1 METKITDNSEWTN
14 HQLMMT
20 KHKLF
25 EGLEKLNKQETD
37 TLSDADYRTY
47 KDCLKA
53 LYYLQA
59 LCKNGG

>member
-14 HQLMMT
+14 HQLMMA

-37 TLSDADYRTY
+37 ALSCEDYRTY

-53 LYYLQA
+53 LYYLQSLA
-59 LCKNGG
+59 KS